1 MNSARGSLITS
12 RIDEQRFNK
21 LSGQA
26 DESLS
31 TFDIPIWGGSEFD
44 EQGGFDLGENGE
56 RERDFGLKIYTF
68 FFQYCHITLSS
79 NIVNLTR
86 SPISLR
92 FLKIYATNFCTKWF
106 IHSHIHFDPTWNK
119 KKSTC
124 GLHPP
129 IVSVNKPFCTKV
141 FVHLVLSKIEYVSSY

>member
-1 MNSARGSLITS
+1 MNSARGSLIKS

-56 RERDFGLKIYTF
+56 RERDFGLNFVK
-68 FFQYCHITLSS
+68 QYCKFDAIAHFITVPEDL
-79 NIVNLTR
+79 
-86 SPISLR
+86 
-92 FLKIYATNFCTKWF
+92 C
-106 IHSHIHFDPTWNK
+106 H
-119 KKSTC
+119 
-124 GLHPP
+124 
-129 IVSVNKPFCTKV
+129 
-141 FVHLVLSKIEYVSSY
+141 